1 MNSFGHPSQSFCSSL
16 QNDCSNSS
24 MKLFDSNKC
33 GPKIVNHCGTPS
45 MSRRRGACNGQVLNL
60 HVEIPP
66 ITARDEISGND
77 ITDNKLLTPS
87 FMLFQHLNVNDNPC
101 TPESQ
106 YHTAIPSPQ
115 APRLVNYRGK
125 RNTRWMPTPTEGV
138 LPKWPENHTISPIA
152 SDITSPLATGSVT
165 ETSFMNSERSGIEN
179 TEMSRP
185 KLADRALSWLS
196 IPRRYES
203 EDGDDTLQLA
213 SPLIVSSC
221 KT

>member
-1 MNSFGHPSQSFCSSL
+1 M
-16 QNDCSNSS
+16 
-24 MKLFDSNKC
+24 
-33 GPKIVNHCGTPS
+33 NHCGTPS
-45 MSRRRGACNGQVLNL
+45 MSRRRKACNGQVLNL

-66 ITARDEISGND
+66 ITARNEISEND
-77 ITDNKLLTPS
+77 ITDNELLTPS
-87 FMLFQHLNVNDNPC
+87 FILFQHSNANDIPC

-106 YHTAIPSPQ
+106 HHTAIPSPQ
-115 APRLVNYRGK
+115 APRLMNYRGK
-125 RNTRWMPTPTEGV
+125 CNTRWMPTPTEGV

-152 SDITSPLATGSVT
+152 SGITSPLATGPIT
-165 ETSFMNSERSGIEN
+165 ETSPIDLERPAVEH

-203 EDGDDTLQLA
+203 EDNDDTLQLA
-213 SPLIVSSC
+213 SPLIVSSS